1 MAEGLAAQDNEYLFT
16 FDDGRKIKRAKLADL
31 ILDTIGDDKK
41 HTAEIANEIGMN
53 YQSVFAVIRTLVTTE
68 LLLSEKMSRNTAY
81 KKPKGCA
88 LTDYFNHGKGIKDL
102 KINSSKK
109 YKAEDFPNVS
119 FGGKSGYEQ
128 YSSNYSNTIYE
139 GGE

>member
-1 MAEGLAAQDNEYLFT
+1 MAEGLAQQDNEYLFT
-16 FDDGRKIKRAKLADL
+16 FDDGTKIKRAKLADL
-31 ILDTIGDDKK
+31 ILDTIGGDKK

-53 YQSVFAVIRTLVTTE
+53 YQSVFAVIRTLVTSE
-68 LLLSEKMSRNTAY
+68 LLISEKMSRNTAY

-88 LTDYFNHGKGIKDL
+88 LTDYFNHGKQLSNL
-102 KINSSKK
+102 KVNSTKK

-119 FGGKSGYEQ
+119 FGGKSGYEN